1 MTVPTAIAQTP
12 PRPHLLTIYP
22 MTRMG
27 GTAQLRLNKAALQGQ
42 VVVLS
47 RMVAPVFRRL
57 VLHRAGDVTLV
68 VAPRHVVD
76 VVHKVAALA
85 LHLDVGGRGGS
96 TSQRLTTRS
105 VAQAPNAR
113 TISELRRLAHFTK
126 GEFPDIAHNDD
137 PVSFVEYAYSVKITQ
152 PNAPETFQKAM
163 KLLDSELWRAAAKKE
178 MDSLEDLQVYK
189 LVPRSTVPPG
199 TRVYKSRWVFKV
211 KADNPHKAHLVV
223 GGWGQVP
230 GKDCSNTYTPVCR
243 FQSVRMVW
251 LSPQRWN

>member
-57 VLHRAGDVTLV
+57 VLHRAVDVALV

-96 TSQRLTTRS
+96 TSQRLNTRS

-113 TISELRRLAHFTK
+113 TISELRRLAYFTK
-126 GEFPDIAHNDD
+126 GEFPDISHKDD
-137 PVSFVEYAYSVKITQ
+137 PVSFMEYAYSVKTTQ
-152 PNAPETFQKAM
+152 PNVAGTFQEAM
-163 KLLDSELWRAAAKKE
+163 ELPHAELWRATAKQE
-178 MDSLEDLQVYK
+178 MNGFEELQVYK
-189 LVPRSTVPPG
+189 LVLRSTVPAV
-199 TRVYKSRWVFKV
+199 TSAYKSRWEFKV
-211 KADNPHKAHLVV
+211 KAYNAHKAHLVV
-223 GGWGQVP
+223 GG
-230 GKDCSNTYTPVCR
+230 
-243 FQSVRMVW
+243 
-251 LSPQRWN
+251 